1 VSEAGTGA
9 ERAEPSLGAAAV
21 AARARAC
28 LGAGGEGTAA
38 HYATFAAR
46 FGRRAGDCARVVAFA
61 ANERAAA
68 ELSAADPSGAEYSAE
83 HSPFGDMTAEEFKR
97 RLLWQ
102 GGAGLRAR
110 EHPAGRAAASAPAA
124 PAALD
129 WTERPGVVGP
139 VRDQGSLGT
148 CYAFSAAG
156 AVEGQLALRL
166 GLGGTQ
172 LSVEHSL
179 ECNAR
184 AEPATNNA
192 VCGVFGGWPYLVLD
206 FWQGSPPQ
214 RDAAWPYCAGTLDA
228 ASMPLCFP
236 CMPDGYYKRSCGPHG
251 DLYCNATTTLG
262 QGTQRRCADRAWLA
276 ANRAATVTGWRR
288 FSANETELAAQLA
301 AHGPLSATIDAR
313 LLQLYRRG
321 VANPRL
327 CSKDVLNHSVL
338 LVGFGDAAGVPFWR
352 AMSSWGKNWGE
363 QGFLRIARTGD
374 NRCGI
379 SSAVVGAQVVK

>member
-1 VSEAGTGA
+1 MRPPPLLLLSLLAFGLSGAG
-9 ERAEPSLGAAAV
+9 GAAAV
-21 AARARAC
+21 SDAGTGIEHAVSDAGTGIEHADFSLGTALQTALAAHARAC
-28 LGAGGEGTAA
+28 LGARGERAA
-38 HYATFAAR
+38 ARYAAFAAR
-46 FGRRAGDCARVVAFA
+46 FGRRAALCARVAAFA

-68 ELSAADPSGAEYSAE
+68 ELSAADPGAEYSAE
-83 HSPFGDMTAEEFKR
+83 HSPFGDLTADEFAR
-97 RLLWQ
+97 SVLMQ
-102 GGAGLRAR
+102 GGTGLRAG

-166 GLGGTQ
+166 GLGGAQ

-192 VCGVFGGWPYLVLD
+192 VCGVFGGWPYLVLG
-206 FWQGSPPQ
+206 FWESSPPQ
-214 RDAAWPYCAGTLDA
+214 RETAWPYCAGTLDA
-228 ASMPLCFP
+228 TSMPLCFP

-251 DLYCNATTTLG
+251 DLYCNATMTLG
-262 QGTQRRCADRAWLA
+262 QGVQGRCADRAWLA

-321 VANPRL
+321 VANPHL
-327 CSKDVLNHSVL
+327 CRKDILNHCRRRS
-338 LVGFGDAAGVPFWR
+338 
-352 AMSSWGKNWGE
+352 
-363 QGFLRIARTGD
+363 ARPRPGPE
-374 NRCGI
+374 RWC
-379 SSAVVGAQVVK
+379 V